1 MEKTQPKPWYKSKT
15 IWLNVAA
22 TALLFTEGLGQVMTG
37 FTPLLGA
44 WAVPFSFGVAILN
57 MFLRTITDQGIEK

>member
-1 MEKTQPKPWYKSKT
+1 MKKWYKSKT

-37 FTPLLGA
+37 FTPLLGP
-44 WAVPFSFGVAILN
+44 WAIGFSFAVAIIN
-57 MFLRTITDQGIEK
+57 MGLRTITTQGVE